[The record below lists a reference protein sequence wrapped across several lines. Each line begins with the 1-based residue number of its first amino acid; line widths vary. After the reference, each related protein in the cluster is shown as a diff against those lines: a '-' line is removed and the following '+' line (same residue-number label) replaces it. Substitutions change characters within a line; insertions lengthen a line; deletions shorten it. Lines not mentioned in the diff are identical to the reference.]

1 MDGIPAL
8 IRKNLDTYSAV
19 RVLENLGD
27 SVNPTLADMRKT
39 ASLKLLALS
48 HLYDAK
54 KKYEAVLNP
63 CRIQLIGFAG
73 ILLQQS
79 RTTPCCCLGN

>member
-19 RVLENLGD
+19 RVNLGD
-27 SVNPTLADMRKT
+27 SVNPTLADKRKT

-48 HLYDAK
+48 HLYDAS
-54 KKYEAVLNP
+54 KKYEA
-63 CRIQLIGFAG
+63 
-73 ILLQQS
+73 
-79 RTTPCCCLGN
+79 T